1 MFESTSEFKLVDQ
14 DNTEYFIY
22 EFGFIFQVN
31 TDHRVSLI
39 HSIRSNGDLSLDDGT
54 VTLTNGLM
62 AANGTVGL
70 VVSIVPYNI
79 PNVLFQFN
87 KI

>member
-79 PNVLFQFN
+79 PNALFQFN